1 MSQAKHD
8 ERAIRER
15 AARHGQDHIFR
26 FWDDLS
32 GTERA
37 SLLEQ
42 AASIDFELME
52 RLVRDHVKAP
62 PESPPASLSPAPIVA
77 APAGD
82 DARRAAD
89 RAAATGEQALRAG
102 RVAAFLVAGG
112 QGTRLGFDGPKGA
125 YEIGPV
131 TRRTLFQLHAE
142 KIAALSRRS
151 GKTVPWYIMTSES
164 NHDATVAYFR
174 EHAFHGLREDSV
186 RFFRQDM
193 LPAVDRAGKFL
204 LETKSRVFTSPNGH
218 GGSLKALRDSGAL
231 ADMKERGIDVIF
243 YFQVDNPL
251 VEICDP
257 VFLGRHLEARA
268 DMSSKVVRKSSW
280 KEKVGV
286 IGLLGGKLA
295 VIEYSDLPE
304 AAARAVLPD
313 GSLEYWAGSI
323 AIHVLSA
330 DFVDRLTRGGFHLP
344 YHRAE
349 KAIPHVDASARVVKP
364 SEKNGIKFETF
375 VFDALAEARN
385 SVTMEVLREEEFS
398 PVKNAEGED
407 SPATSRRDLTA
418 LYLRWLEEN
427 GASIERD
434 QGGAFPGYAEI
445 SPLAALRASDLAGK
459 VRPGTV
465 VRPGFLLKG

>member
-1 MSQAKHD
+1 M
-8 ERAIRER
+8 
-15 AARHGQDHIFR
+15 
-26 FWDDLS
+26 
-32 GTERA
+32 
-37 SLLEQ
+37 
-42 AASIDFELME
+42 
-52 RLVRDHVKAP
+52 
-62 PESPPASLSPAPIVA
+62 
-77 APAGD
+77 
-82 DARRAAD
+82 
-89 RAAATGEQALRAG
+89 
-102 RVAAFLVAGG
+102 AAFLVAGG

-142 KIAALSRRS
+142 KIAALSRRA

-164 NHDATVAYFR
+164 NHNATVAYFR

-286 IGLLGGKLA
+286 MGLLGGKLA

-349 KAIPHVDASARVVKP
+349 KAIPHVDASGREVKP

-375 VFDALAEARN
+375 VFNALAEARN

-434 QGGAFPGYAEI
+434 QGGRLRIRRDQPARSAAGVRPRGQDPPGDRGTPRVPAEGI
-445 SPLAALRASDLAGK
+445 GPQQTGSRQPSGSEWDRVRSPGPRAGAPALRPGRGSGGGK
-459 VRPGTV
+459 WDPPCRGPRCRPH
-465 VRPGFLLKG
+465 RPHPRTRAARLRGRGRAA

>member
-1 MSQAKHD
+1 MSQAKRD
-8 ERAIRER
+8 ERELRDT
-15 AARHGQDHIFR
+15 AARHGQEHVFR
-26 FWDDLS
+26 FWDQIS
-32 GTERA
+32 GAERSA
-37 SLLEQ
+37 LLEQ
-42 AASIDFELME
+42 VASIDFDLVEK
-52 RLVRDHVKAP
+52 LVRDHVAAP
-62 PESPPASLSPAPIVA
+62 AESPPAALAPAPIVP
-77 APAGD
+77 APRSEAEHGD
-82 DARRAAD
+82 AEK
-89 RAAATGEQALRAG
+89 AAARGEEALRAG

-131 TRRTLFQLHAE
+131 TKRTLFQLHAE
-142 KIAALSRRS
+142 KIAALSRRA

-164 NHDATVAYFR
+164 NHEATMAYFR

-193 LPAVDRAGKFL
+193 LPAVDRAGKLL
-204 LETKSRVFTSPNGH
+204 LETKSRIFTSPNGH

-231 ADMKERGIDVIF
+231 ADMRERGIDVIY
-243 YFQVDNPL
+243 YFQVDNTL
-251 VEICDP
+251 VDICDP
-257 VFLGRHLEARA
+257 VFLGRHLDARA

-304 AAARAVLPD
+304 AAARATLPD

-349 KAIPHVDASARVVKP
+349 KAIPHVDASGRTVKP
-364 SEKNGIKFETF
+364 AEKNGIKFETF
-375 VFDALAEARN
+375 VFDALAEARS

-407 SPATSRRDLTA
+407 SPSTARRDMTA

-427 GASIERD
+427 GASIERE
-434 QGGAFPGYAEI
+434 GPTFPGYAEI
-445 SPLAALRASDLAGK
+445 SPLAALRAADLAGK
-459 VRPGTV
+459 IRPGTV